1 MKLKKI
7 VSGLMAAVM
16 LAVTPVTALA
26 ENTEQTTAIKNKS
39 DIQPDVYITTE
50 YTPDCTDVVFCIPQE
65 KYDLFCSTLDTNG
78 SAALDMQAWFGDFS
92 RERDEDVELPMAA
105 YHVEMSIIGRLDDA
119 DNADNVLVQAFV
131 EDCGDDMIEEVR
143 CSKNDSGDR
152 EVSVSFPNSLGIAKE
167 AQAAKSLR
175 LRYSILSKG
184 KYIDGSWDYYTKNLT
199 KVPQDN
205 APKLPELDFGKPSVC
220 VSTGCYE
227 DCTGII
233 FTIPAE
239 KVELFKKLESEN
251 EKTSMR
257 MQADFQYGCWA
268 WFIFREPE
276 SCDLRAFEDD
286 CDADG
291 AYTTW
296 VDYTEN
302 GDIVG
307 VLSGSNAL
315 PFSEGVRASKSV
327 TVTFYITQGGKV
339 VDGSKDG
346 VTVSLTDDP
355 LTDISTLSFGK
366 IPAKSYTGKELT
378 PSITIKDGDKKLKC
392 GWKNDYTVSYE
403 NNKDIGTATV
413 TINGRGSYTGTKTLT
428 FRIVP
433 KKTTLSAKFG
443 KTSGGW
449 KRATLSWK
457 KSLGA
462 DGWEI
467 QYSENGG
474 KFTKFV
480 TVKGDKLSARL
491 KYPEGA
497 VEKFRVRPFTEV
509 NGKKVY
515 GAWSNIVTLK

>member
-1 MKLKKI
+1 MKFRNI

-26 ENTEQTTAIKNKS
+26 QNTEQPTGTENTS
-39 DIQPDVYITTE
+39 DVQPDVYITTE
-50 YTPDCTDVVFCIPQE
+50 HAPDCTSVVFCVPQE
-65 KYDLFCSTLDTNG
+65 KYELFCSTLETNG

-92 RERDEDVELPMAA
+92 QERDEDVELPMAA
-105 YHVEMSIIGRLDDA
+105 YHVEMSITGRLDDV
-119 DNADNVLVQAFV
+119 DNVLVEAFV
-131 EDCGDDMIEEVR
+131 EDCGFDMMPEVQCR
-143 CSKNDSGDR
+143 KTENGSW
-152 EVSVSFPNSLGIAKE
+152 EVAVSFPDSLGIAKG
-167 AQAAKSLR
+167 AQAAESLR
-175 LRYSILSKG
+175 LRYSIQSKG
-184 KYIDGSWDYYTKNLT
+184 KYIDGSWDYYTKYLT
-199 KVPQDN
+199 EQPQDM
-205 APKLPELDFGKPSVC
+205 PELDFSKPSVC
-220 VSTGCYE
+220 VSTDCYE
-227 DCTGII
+227 GCTSII

-239 KVELFKKLESEN
+239 KAELFKKLEAEN
-251 EKTSMR
+251 AKSSMR

-268 WFIFREPE
+268 WFTFREPQ

-291 AYTTW
+291 AYTTL

-307 VLSGSNAL
+307 VLSGSNDL

-327 TVTFYITQGGKV
+327 TVTFYITQSGKV

-346 VTVSLTDDP
+346 VTVSLTGDP

-366 IPAKSYTGKELT
+366 IPTKSYTGKELT
-378 PSITIKDGDKKLKC
+378 PSIVIKDGDKKLTY

-413 TINGRGSYTGTKTLT
+413 TITGRGDYTGIKKLT

-433 KKTTLSAKFG
+433 KKTNLSVKFG

-462 DGWEI
+462 DGWEV

-497 VEKFRVRPFTEV
+497 AEKFRVRPFAEV